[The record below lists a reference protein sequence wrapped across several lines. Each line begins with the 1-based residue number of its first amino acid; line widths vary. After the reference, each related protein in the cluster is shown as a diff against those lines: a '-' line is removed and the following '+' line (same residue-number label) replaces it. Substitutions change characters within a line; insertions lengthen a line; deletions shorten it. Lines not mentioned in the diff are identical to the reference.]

1 MSRLDALL
9 DLHRQDP
16 DDADLLFM
24 IATEHASAGQHA
36 QAIEWLRRY
45 VEKGRDVGAG
55 WALMADC
62 HAALGDASARR
73 DALTRGIDAAMRAGH
88 PSLAGEMRERLESG
102 ED

>member
-16 DDADLLFM
+16 EDADLLIM
-24 IATEHASAGQHA
+24 VATEHAAAGRHA
-36 QAIEWLRRY
+36 EAVEWLRRY

-62 HAALGDASARR
+62 HEALGDDAARR
-73 DALTRGIDAAMRAGH
+73 DALERGIDAAMRGGH
-88 PSLAGEMRERLESG
+88 PSLAGELRERLEQP
-102 ED
+102 